1 MLGCPGFVMAL
12 LLKDL
17 GGKGSNSGNPFIIYS
32 EKSHQK
38 KIPEI
43 DCFLPSSQQ
52 NPNKYPI
59 K

>member
-1 MLGCPGFVMAL
+1 MAL

-17 GGKGSNSGNPFIIYS
+17 GGKGSNWGNPFIIYS

-43 DCFLPSSQQ
+43 DCFLPCSQQ